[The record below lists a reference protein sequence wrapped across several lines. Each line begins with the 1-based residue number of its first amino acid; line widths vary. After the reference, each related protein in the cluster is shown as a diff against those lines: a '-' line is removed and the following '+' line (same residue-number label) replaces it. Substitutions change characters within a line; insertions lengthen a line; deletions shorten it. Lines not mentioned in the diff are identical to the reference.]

1 MTRIVSWRSL
11 ASVSVPKC
19 ERYILWGSAGY
30 AKVLADII
38 RLNRGNV
45 VALFDNDPEA
55 VSCLANVPLYCGASG
70 FQEWLDRQESLE
82 GIGAVLAI
90 GGARGEDRQ
99 QIAQQL
105 RSTGLCLPSLIHPAA
120 AVSESVKH
128 GEGCQILANAV
139 LAADVTMGNVCIVN
153 NSANVDHECQ
163 FGSGVHIGPGAVLC
177 GCVTVADNT
186 MIGAGAVVLPRL
198 RIGGG
203 VVVGAGAVVTRDVPD
218 RAVVIGNPAKIMRHS
233 RRLNQIR

>member
-19 ERYILWGSAGY
+19 ERYILWGSAGH

-82 GIGAVLAI
+82 GIGAVFAL
-90 GGARGEDRQ
+90 GVGRGEVRP
-99 QIAQQL
+99 QIAQKL
-105 RSTGLCLPSLIHPAA
+105 KSNGSYFHSLI
-120 AVSESVKH
+120 
-128 GEGCQILANAV
+128 N
-139 LAADVTMGNVCIVN
+139 
-153 NSANVDHECQ
+153 
-163 FGSGVHIGPGAVLC
+163 
-177 GCVTVADNT
+177 
-186 MIGAGAVVLPRL
+186 
-198 RIGGG
+198 
-203 VVVGAGAVVTRDVPD
+203 
-218 RAVVIGNPAKIMRHS
+218 
-233 RRLNQIR
+233 